1 MPCKILL
8 STGNPTSN
16 IQRKEY
22 LIDNES
28 EITLLPTA
36 KTIGKFQDGSEELNE
51 KCEVGSTAL
60 VCETSEA
67 YILSPSNVW
76 KKL

>member
-1 MPCKILL
+1 M
-8 STGNPTSN
+8 
-16 IQRKEY
+16 
-22 LIDNES
+22 IDNES

-60 VCETSEA
+60 VCETGEA

-76 KKL
+76 KNCEVIVYGYTNLSRCKEPFKQIT